1 MGQNLGTGSTEN
13 SMFSNDSKTEGKSE
27 AKLTPLMQQYWQIKS
42 AHPDKVVLF
51 RMGDFFEMF
60 HRDAEVAAPILNIAL
75 TQRNKKSNDDTKMCG
90 VPHHSV
96 ATPISKLL
104 QAGYKVAICDQ
115 IEDAA
120 VAKGLVKRAV
130 TRVLTP
136 GMVFDPETLKPT
148 ALHFIAAFDDRT
160 VAFADVSTGKAFTYS
175 YQSESELK
183 EILLFYQPAEM
194 VLHPEQKE
202 VWEIFVQMQSWPL
215 SFHATTKAIGRL
227 QDYVEAMQGEA
238 AKAFLQNFEEKSWKQ
253 RLELNSRTLKHLE
266 IFESSIGS
274 RENSLCEVID
284 RTRTSFGAR
293 MLREWLAAP
302 SIDAKEIH
310 SRQDQ
315 VEHWMKHP
323 QELKRVR
330 EFLSSMNDFERRMA
344 RLASPQGNAR
354 DILVIAGNLSL
365 SEQLSG
371 AHGAPKVSEALNQL
385 KNKIQKIIRDD
396 APLGIKEGGMI
407 QNGVSP
413 ELDEYLDLAA
423 NGQKKLL
430 ELEAKEKE
438 RSGINSLKV
447 RYNNVFGYYIE
458 VTNTHLQKV
467 PGDYLRKQTLA
478 NAERFTTKELQE
490 LEAKI
495 LSAESRRCVLEFE
508 IFSQLKNEILS
519 FLSEILWLSRE
530 LARFDVLT
538 SFAWL
543 ALERGYV
550 RPVFNK
556 NVGSAQ
562 SDRSSKNSG
571 TSKGIE
577 ILIEEGRHPVLEQ
590 SLKKTFVANTVKI
603 QNGQC
608 WLITGPNMAGKS
620 TLMRQIALLCVMAQS
635 GCFIPATKAELP
647 ILDQILTRIGANDS
661 LSQGLSTFMVEMVEA
676 AEILQKA
683 TDRSLVLLDE
693 IGRGTSTY
701 DGMSLAQSI
710 LEFLVHERKP
720 YLFFATH
727 YHELTKLSEKWP
739 QIQNWHMS
747 IRDDS
752 SGIQFLYSLAK
763 GPAEKSYGIHVAQLA
778 KLPSSLIARAQQL
791 LSEHEASA
799 SSLLTTSSK
808 PAQQN
813 EHLGTSA
820 QAVSQA
826 VVVDQPLA
834 QMSFWDAANDE
845 FIREIKN
852 LDIAKT
858 TPLEAL
864 QKVSQWQQKLS

>member
-1 MGQNLGTGSTEN
+1 M
-13 SMFSNDSKTEGKSE
+13 EG
-27 AKLTPLMQQYWQIKS
+27 KLTPLMQQYWQIKKDH
-42 AHPDKVVLF
+42 ADKVVLF

-60 HRDAEVAAPILNIAL
+60 HRDAEIAAPILNIAL
-75 TQRNKKSNDDTKMCG
+75 TQRNKKSADDTKMCG

-148 ALHFIAAFDDRT
+148 ALHFISSFDDRHA
-160 VAFADVSTGKAFTYS
+160 AFADVTTGRAFVYP

-194 VLHPEQKE
+194 ILHPDQKND
-202 VWEIFVQMQSWPL
+202 WENFVHMQNWPL
-215 SFHATTKAIGRL
+215 SFHATALAVQRL
-227 QDYVEAMQGEA
+227 QDYVEAMQGAE
-238 AKAFLQNFEEKSWKQ
+238 AKAFIQNFETKSWKQ
-253 RLELNSRTLKHLE
+253 RLELNARTLKHLE
-266 IFESSIGS
+266 VFESSLGNK
-274 RENSLCEVID
+274 ENSLCDVMD
-284 RTRTSFGAR
+284 RTKTSFGAR
-293 MLREWLAAP
+293 LLREWLASP
-302 SIDAKEIH
+302 SIDLKEIEA
-310 SRQDQ
+310 RQEQ
-315 VEHWMKHP
+315 VTHWMNHT
-323 QELKRVR
+323 QELKKVR
-330 EFLSSMNDFERRMA
+330 EFLSSMNDFERRMS
-344 RLASPQGNAR
+344 RVASPQGNAR
-354 DILVIAGNLSL
+354 DMIVIAENLRL
-365 SEQLSG
+365 SQELSG
-371 AHGAPKVSEALNQL
+371 AHGAPAVSESLL
-385 KNKIQKIIRDD
+385 KLQEKISKTIRED
-396 APLGIKEGGMI
+396 APLGIKDGGMI
-407 QNGVSP
+407 QNGVSG

-423 NGQKKLL
+423 NGQQKLL

-467 PGDYLRKQTLA
+467 PSDYLRKQTLA

-495 LSAESRRCVLEFE
+495 LSAESKRCVLELE
-508 IFSQLKNEILS
+508 IFTQLKTEILS
-519 FLSEILWLSRE
+519 YLSEILWLSRE

-550 RPVFNK
+550 KPVFNRK
-556 NVGSAQ
+556 QEFN
-562 SDRSSKNSG
+562 
-571 TSKGIE
+571 IE
-577 ILIEEGRHPVLEQ
+577 DGRHPVLEQ
-590 SLKKTFVANTVKI
+590 SLKKTFVSNSVKI
-603 QNGQC
+603 KSGEC

-620 TLMRQIALLCVMAQS
+620 TLMRQIALLCIMAQTGS
-635 GCFIPATKAELP
+635 FLPATKAELP
-647 ILDQILTRIGANDS
+647 LLDQILTRIGANDS

-676 AEILQKA
+676 AEILQRA

-710 LEFLVHERKP
+710 LEFLVENRKP

-727 YHELTKLSEKWP
+727 YHELTKLTEKFE

-747 IRDDS
+747 IRDDVG
-752 SGIQFLYSLAK
+752 GIQFLYALAA

-778 KLPSSLIARAQQL
+778 KLPESLIHRAQEL
-791 LSEHEASA
+791 LAKHESA
-799 SSLLTTSSK
+799 MKIEQDS
-808 PAQQN
+808 
-813 EHLGTSA
+813 SA
-820 QAVSQA
+820 QIESENKVKSKARTEIKE
-826 VVVDQPLA
+826 A
-834 QMSFWDAANDE
+834 QMNLWEAVTVVTDPE
-845 FIREIKN
+845 WVKELKN

>member
-1 MGQNLGTGSTEN
+1 MHPKVTKNQGVKMAQN
-13 SMFSNDSKTEGKSE
+13 TEG
-27 AKLTPLMQQYWQIKS
+27 KLTPLMQQYWQIKS
-42 AHPDKVVLF
+42 AHPDKIVLF

-60 HRDAEVAAPILNIAL
+60 HRDAEIAAPILNIAL

-148 ALHFIAAFDDRT
+148 ASHFIAAFDEQQI
-160 VAFADVSTGKAFTYS
+160 AFADVSTGRAFTYPH
-175 YQSESELK
+175 QNEDELK
-183 EILLFYQPAEM
+183 EILLFYQPAELI
-194 VLHPEQKE
+194 LHPDQQNA
-202 VWEIFVQMQSWPL
+202 WEAFTHLQNWPL
-215 SFHATTKAIGRL
+215 SMHATLNAVERL
-227 QDYVEAMQGEA
+227 QNYVEAMQGEA
-238 AKAFLQNFEEKSWKQ
+238 AKAFIQNFETKSWKQ
-253 RLELNSRTLKHLE
+253 RLELNARTLKHLE
-266 IFESSIGS
+266 IFESSLGS
-274 RENSLCEVID
+274 KENSLCDVLD

-293 MLREWLAAP
+293 LLREWLASP
-302 SIDAKEIH
+302 SVDQKEIEK
-310 SRQDQ
+310 RQDQ

-323 QELKRVR
+323 QELKRTR
-330 EFLSSMNDFERRMA
+330 EFMSSMNDFERRMA

-354 DILVIAGNLSL
+354 DMQVIAENLRL
-365 SEQLSG
+365 SQELSSF
-371 AHGAPKVSEALNQL
+371 HGAPQVGEALLGLQA
-385 KNKIQKIIRDD
+385 KIQKTVRED

-423 NGQKKLL
+423 NGQQKLL

-458 VTNTHLQKV
+458 ITNTHLQKV
-467 PGDYLRKQTLA
+467 PTDYLRKQTLA

-495 LSAESRRCVLEFE
+495 LSAESKRCVLECE
-508 IFSQLKNEILS
+508 IFTQLKNEILGY
-519 FLSEILWLSRE
+519 LSEILWLSRE

-550 RPVFNK
+550 RPAF
-556 NVGSAQ
+556 
-562 SDRSSKNSG
+562 SK
-571 TSKGIE
+571 TKHVHIE
-577 ILIEEGRHPVLEQ
+577 DGRHPVLEQ
-590 SLKKTFVANTVKI
+590 SLKKTFVANTVNI
-603 QNGQC
+603 QGGQC

-620 TLMRQIALLCVMAQS
+620 TLMRQIALLCVMAQT
-635 GCFIPATKAELP
+635 GCFVPATKVELP
-647 ILDQILTRIGANDS
+647 VLDQILTRIGANDS

-683 TDRSLVLLDE
+683 TPQSLVLLDE

-710 LEFLVHERKP
+710 LEYLVQERKP

-727 YHELTKLSEKWP
+727 YHELTQLSEKFP
-739 QIQNWHMS
+739 QIQNWHMN
-747 IRDDS
+747 IRDDA
-752 SGIQFLYSLAK
+752 SGIQFLYALVK

-778 KLPSSLIARAQQL
+778 KLPSSLIQRAQEL
-791 LSEHEASA
+791 LSQHESA
-799 SSLLTTSSK
+799 PKKS
-808 PAQQN
+808 PA
-813 EHLGTSA
+813 T
-820 QAVSQA
+820 
-826 VVVDQPLA
+826 
-834 QMSFWDAANDE
+834 QMSLWDSVAAAEPE
-845 FIREIKN
+845 FVNELKN

>member
-1 MGQNLGTGSTEN
+1 M
-13 SMFSNDSKTEGKSE
+13 EG
-27 AKLTPLMQQYWQIKS
+27 KLTPLMQQYWQIKKDH
-42 AHPDKVVLF
+42 ADKVVLF

-60 HRDAEVAAPILNIAL
+60 HRDAEIAAPILNIAL
-75 TQRNKKSNDDTKMCG
+75 TQRNKKSADDTKMCG

-148 ALHFIAAFDDRT
+148 ALHFISSFDDRQ
-160 VAFADVSTGKAFTYS
+160 VAFADVSTGRAIAYA
-175 YQSESELK
+175 YQTESELK

-194 VLHPEQKE
+194 ILHPDQKNA
-202 VWEIFVQMQSWPL
+202 WEAFVHLQNWPL
-215 SFHATTKAIGRL
+215 SYHATNLAVSRL
-227 QDYVEAMQGEA
+227 QNYVEAMQGAE
-238 AKAFLQNFEEKSWKQ
+238 AKAFIQNFEVKSWKQ
-253 RLELNSRTLKHLE
+253 RLELNARTLKHLE
-266 IFESSIGS
+266 VFESSLGS
-274 RENSLCEVID
+274 KENSLCDVMD
-284 RTRTSFGAR
+284 RTKTSFGAR
-293 MLREWLAAP
+293 LLREWLASP
-302 SIDAKEIH
+302 SIDLKEIE
-310 SRQDQ
+310 SRQEQ
-315 VEHWMKHP
+315 VSYWINHT

-330 EFLSSMNDFERRMA
+330 EFLSSMNDFERRMS
-344 RLASPQGNAR
+344 RMASPQGNAR
-354 DILVIAGNLSL
+354 DMLVIAENLRL
-365 SEQLSG
+365 SQELSS
-371 AHGAPKVSEALNQL
+371 AHGAPSVSAALLTLQE
-385 KNKIQKIIRDD
+385 KIQKTIRED
-396 APLGIKEGGMI
+396 APLGIKDGGMV

-413 ELDEYLDLAA
+413 ELDEYLDLTA

-458 VTNTHLQKV
+458 ITNTHLQKA
-467 PGDYLRKQTLA
+467 PADYLRKQTLA

-495 LSAESRRCVLEFE
+495 LSAESKRCVLELE
-508 IFSQLKNEILS
+508 IFGQLKAEILNH
-519 FLSEILWLSRE
+519 LSEVLWLSRE

-550 RPVFNK
+550 KPTFTRNQEFN
-556 NVGSAQ
+556 
-562 SDRSSKNSG
+562 
-571 TSKGIE
+571 IE
-577 ILIEEGRHPVLEQ
+577 DGRHPVLEQ
-590 SLKKTFVANTVKI
+590 SLKKTFVANSVAIKS
-603 QNGQC
+603 GEC

-620 TLMRQIALLCVMAQS
+620 TLMRQIALLCIMAQTGS
-635 GCFIPATKAELP
+635 FVPATKIELP
-647 ILDQILTRIGANDS
+647 VLDQVLTRIGANDS

-676 AEILQKA
+676 AEILQRA

-710 LEFLVHERKP
+710 LEFLVQERKP

-727 YHELTKLSEKWP
+727 YHELTSLNERFK

-747 IRDDS
+747 IRDDKA
-752 SGIQFLYSLAK
+752 GIQFLYALAQ

-778 KLPSSLIARAQQL
+778 KLPPSLIKRAQEL
-791 LSEHEASA
+791 LNHHESSPSKAPASV
-799 SSLLTTSSK
+799 
-808 PAQQN
+808 PAQAQLN
-813 EHLGTSA
+813 LWDSVTSNIDPELIEELK
-820 QAVSQA
+820 S
-826 VVVDQPLA
+826 
-834 QMSFWDAANDE
+834 
-845 FIREIKN
+845 
-852 LDIAKT
+852 LDVTKT